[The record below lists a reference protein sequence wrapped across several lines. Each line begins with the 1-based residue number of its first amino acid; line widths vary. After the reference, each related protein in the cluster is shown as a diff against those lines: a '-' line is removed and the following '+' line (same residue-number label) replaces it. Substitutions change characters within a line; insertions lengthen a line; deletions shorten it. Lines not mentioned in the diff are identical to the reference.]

1 MDEIEIKKKELQ
13 KRIEAAKK
21 IAEKE
26 GIKPNTIVINSRYA
40 RVNQMLIG
48 FDWNRKPLP
57 ALVCGMAAYN
67 MQQADLPAGVEFVVL
82 EAENSPV
89 EAAIIKGQVWAI
101 RELARRLNEVAL
113 ISLRGGE
120 YIDFNEIDVVSR
132 VAMCLIDELPLKIK
146 EVSE

>member
-1 MDEIEIKKKELQ
+1 MDEMEIKKKELQ

-67 MQQADLPAGVEFVVL
+67 MPQANLPAGVEFVVL

-101 RELARRLNEVAL
+101 RELAERLRKVAIISRRD
-113 ISLRGGE
+113 GGYLGFKE
-120 YIDFNEIDVVSR
+120 ADILSIIAGD
-132 VAMCLIDELPLKIK
+132 LIDELPLKIK